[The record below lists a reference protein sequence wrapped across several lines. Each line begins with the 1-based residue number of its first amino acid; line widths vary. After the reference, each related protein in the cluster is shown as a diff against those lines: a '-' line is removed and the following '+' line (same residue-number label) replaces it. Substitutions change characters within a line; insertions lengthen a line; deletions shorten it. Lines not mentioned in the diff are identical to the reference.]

1 MRSSIKRTSQ
11 SLQSGPE
18 VMLPCPG
25 GYAGISVSRSADP
38 GRLGLYMLDRY
49 KLQLHQYVAVDHESL
64 AVPQFQLGP
73 IYFNVTMRLYEA
85 PSNPIPINPIRR
97 PTALHG
103 LVRYKIQL
111 RQHVAV
117 DHESLAVPQF
127 QLGRSKNQSHQTA
140 NGSTCS
146 FGTKYSSANMW
157 PSIMRV
163 SRFLSS
169 SWADLL

>member
-127 QLGRSKNQSHQTA
+127 QLGRSTIMSRGGCCTRQA
-140 NGSTCS
+140 NPIPI
-146 FGTKYSSANMW
+146 
-157 PSIMRV
+157 PSDGQRLYMLGV
-163 SRFLSS
+163 WYNLQ
-169 SWADLL
+169 LH